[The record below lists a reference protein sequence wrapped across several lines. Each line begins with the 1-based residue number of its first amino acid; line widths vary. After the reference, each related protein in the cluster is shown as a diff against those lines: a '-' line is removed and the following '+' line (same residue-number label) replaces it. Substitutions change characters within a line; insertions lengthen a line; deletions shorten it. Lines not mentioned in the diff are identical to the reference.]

1 MKLKSWIKR
10 AGLTGRAVVKALGLG
25 EQAGVEY
32 CKQYRDLHRTLPKK
46 VEEDSVPPDNSR
58 YVDQVIVHR
67 GFPSESIS
75 AKDIYFLA
83 FPSRAIEYLHCTKE
97 RRIQIGVLAQQWTNA
112 RISPASA
119 GCRCH
124 TIVATNPQHGSGKR
138 PRLLEFVPFGGTH
151 TKTGHTKVFSWASVK
166 AQFAAEGIPLR

>member
-1 MKLKSWIKR
+1 MKIQGYIKR
-10 AGLTGRAVVKALGLG
+10 YGLRGRAISKAIALA
-25 EQAGVEY
+25 ETNMSSAIAY
-32 CKQYRDLHRTLPKK
+32 CKSYRTLPMT
-46 VEEDSVPPDNSR
+46 VSEDVKNTDR
-58 YVDQVIVHR
+58 YVDQVIVHK

-83 FPSRAIEYLHCTKE
+83 LPSRAIEYLHCTKE
-97 RRIQIGVLAQQWTNA
+97 RRIQIGVLAQHWTNS
-112 RISPASA
+112 RISPSSA

-124 TIVATNPQHGSGKR
+124 TIVATNPKRGSGQR
-138 PRLLEFVPFGGTH
+138 PRLLEFVPFGGTY

>member
-1 MKLKSWIKR
+1 MKIDGYIKR
-10 AGLTGRAVVKALGLG
+10 YGLRGRAVTKALTLAKASFA
-25 EQAGVEY
+25 EAVAY
-32 CKQYRDLHRTLPKK
+32 CKSRRTLPQSVGEDVKK
-46 VEEDSVPPDNSR
+46 INQ
-58 YVDQVIVHR
+58 YVDQVIVHK

-83 FPSRAIEYLHCTKE
+83 RPSRAIEYLHCTKE
-97 RRIQIGVLAQQWTNA
+97 RRTQIGVLAQHWTNA

-124 TIVATNPQHGSGKR
+124 TILANNPKRGSGQR

-166 AQFAAEGIPLR
+166 AQFAAEGISLR